1 MSIYSIIFSP
11 TGGTRRCAE
20 VILKELGESSQ
31 EINLMDRNEDFS
43 RFSLGEGDVAVI
55 SAPSYGGRVPGIE
68 MERLSM
74 IRGGG
79 ARAVLLCVY
88 GNRAYEDTL
97 AELEDGAVSAGFVP
111 VAAVAAIA
119 EHSIA
124 RLVAKGR
131 PDEDDVSELS
141 RFGKKIRE
149 KLQGDEKRV
158 VVVPGNR
165 PYKEKKP
172 GKGRAPQADREKCVG
187 CGSCQR
193 ACPVGAISEQDV
205 FSTDS
210 DKCISCMA
218 CVAVCPVGARDMS
231 SEEFK
236 AVNDRMMKLFGEPRK
251 ENELFI

>member
-149 KLQGDEKRV
+149 KQVWSIILRSISKR
-158 VVVPGNR
+158 NR
-165 PYKEKKP
+165 KTGGPCQMAA
-172 GKGRAPQADREKCVG
+172 GILCSREYFTG
-187 CGSCQR
+187 LPL
-193 ACPVGAISEQDV
+193 A
-205 FSTDS
+205 F
-210 DKCISCMA
+210 
-218 CVAVCPVGARDMS
+218 
-231 SEEFK
+231 
-236 AVNDRMMKLFGEPRK
+236 
-251 ENELFI
+251 